1 MGFSRREYWS
11 GLPFLSSGDLPDP
24 GIKTGSPAL
33 HCSQASGDKTLIF
46 ILFLTYRFRLHSFLG
61 KTANTTSLGD
71 PSLSSTSCLLKTK
84 LHLESILMLADNAY
98 LPTAINKLLQ
108 FCMSGGVPHFQN
120 YVHWLSWRSAASH
133 LLIVSPVHSPAL
145 FWLLWT
151 VLPSNLKFCPQF
163 NKNCCCWMTFRKR
176 KGIRWHHVMRWLYGD
191 WDEAFWGAVPAACWH
206 VDCRLPGTR
215 SFGSLYFRERTKPG
229 LLVSDSKV
237 LGPKH
242 YITTLH

>member
-1 MGFSRREYWS
+1 MELPKQADWS
-11 GLPFLSSGDLPDP
+11 WLPFLPTGDLPDP

-145 FWLLWT
+145 F
-151 VLPSNLKFCPQF
+151 
-163 NKNCCCWMTFRKR
+163 
-176 KGIRWHHVMRWLYGD
+176 
-191 WDEAFWGAVPAACWH
+191 
-206 VDCRLPGTR
+206 
-215 SFGSLYFRERTKPG
+215 
-229 LLVSDSKV
+229 
-237 LGPKH
+237 
-242 YITTLH
+242 